1 MSEDIVYS
9 KKMVVSHE
17 IGAGNV
23 LEPSREFKAFNS
35 INSDNILK
43 YEISFIQRLGK
54 FAGACLN
61 RRINGTIYFGIAD
74 GKDGNYKHGEI
85 IGLDLEKHHGE
96 VFEEWVK
103 KYFRGKKPLSFKG
116 VTDEELKAAVSTS
129 ISPVHM
135 IPTENGFVVEIDI
148 EPSSI
153 WCKEAFFPVHL
164 PEDGGRWWSI
174 NYFLREGAHSIR
186 MTQDQ
191 IETYRESG
199 YLIYVNQ
206 RREDERKQKLT
217 QEN

>member
-43 YEISFIQRLGK
+43 YEIPFIQRLGK

-74 GKDGNYKHGEI
+74 DKDKNGNYKHGEI
-85 IGLDLEKHHGE
+85 IGLNIKKHQGD

-103 KYFRGKKPLSFKG
+103 Y
-116 VTDEELKAAVSTS
+116 
-129 ISPVHM
+129 
-135 IPTENGFVVEIDI
+135 
-148 EPSSI
+148 EPSFNKFI
-153 WCKEAFFPVHL
+153 FDRIVITEAAKILEDTTAKLNLKLKQLL
-164 PEDGGRWWSI
+164 P
-174 NYFLREGAHSIR
+174 
-186 MTQDQ
+186 
-191 IETYRESG
+191 
-199 YLIYVNQ
+199 
-206 RREDERKQKLT
+206 
-217 QEN
+217 